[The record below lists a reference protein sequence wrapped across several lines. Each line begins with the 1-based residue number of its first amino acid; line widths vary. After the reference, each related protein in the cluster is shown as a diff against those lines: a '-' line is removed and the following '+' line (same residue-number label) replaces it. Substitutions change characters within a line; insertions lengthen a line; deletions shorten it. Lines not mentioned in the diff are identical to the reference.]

1 MLKFVGFISIFTPIR
16 FEEAGIAPGMALP
29 TEEAIK
35 PQLWLDGMKWHDF
48 KDIITFFSSIVFAGE
63 ETDPERL
70 SYLPKAA

>member
-16 FEEAGIAPGMALP
+16 FEEAGIAPGIALP
-29 TEEAIK
+29 TEEAVK

-48 KDIITFFSSIVFAGE
+48 KDVITFFSSIVFTGE

-70 SYLPKAA
+70 SYFPKAA